1 MTQILL
7 RFAAAVVIYA
17 AICAAACA
25 AAIAR
30 ARRAD
35 RALPD
40 DEEPDMTTPDFTL
53 EYCAAK
59 QQPHT
64 IPLGAVFTFK
74 GSGETFVCLPC
85 GVTCED
91 CAFDST
97 NKRGKKHAAA
107 VKGCR
112 SFACVPSMRLD
123 GQRTKAV
130 TLSKLRQLLPY

>member
-1 MTQILL
+1 
-7 RFAAAVVIYA
+7 
-17 AICAAACA
+17 
-25 AAIAR
+25 
-30 ARRAD
+30 
-35 RALPD
+35 
-40 DEEPDMTTPDFTL
+40 MTTPDFTL

-74 GSGETFVCLPC
+74 GSDKTFVCLPC

-123 GQRTKAV
+123 GQRAKAV
-130 TLSKLRQLLPY
+130 TLSKPRKESPKK

>member
-1 MTQILL
+1 
-7 RFAAAVVIYA
+7 
-17 AICAAACA
+17 
-25 AAIAR
+25 
-30 ARRAD
+30 
-35 RALPD
+35 
-40 DEEPDMTTPDFTL
+40 MTTPDFTL
-53 EYCAAK
+53 EYCAPK

-112 SFACVPSMRLD
+112 SFACVPAMRLD
-123 GQRTKAV
+123 GQRAKAV
-130 TLSKLRQLLPY
+130 TLLKPRKESPKK

>member
-1 MTQILL
+1 MPQYALRHALPLL
-7 RFAAAVVIYA
+7 RAP
-17 AICAAACA
+17 
-25 AAIAR
+25 
-30 ARRAD
+30 D
-35 RALPD
+35 ALTVRCQKTRSL
-40 DEEPDMTTPDFTL
+40 MTTPDFTL

-130 TLSKLRQLLPY
+130 TMSKHRQDLPF